1 MGQAVR
7 SDQVRDDRWEQAL
20 EVVMRGGVMPHDPLH
35 VTALLEMGGY
45 NDRRAREEFGYGDL
59 FEMGEEIF
67 QRAQSHY
74 CARSAPPADP
84 VPWYRWISMGAIYY
98 LRGIMFAMPMV
109 VSVLAMLRLR
119 YSLWSYED
127 FGPHRATGIALGTML
142 SFLVTGGFTQSMA
155 RRGLFYLSQREYSL
169 ARRSTIILMFGGMAV
184 SVAAGLAFGLINLL
198 IPFFPWDMLA
208 FAAPYYLFLC
218 LLWLAITILY
228 MMKQELLFTAITAG
242 GIAAVWYLFEGLQW
256 PIEQAH
262 MVGLGTSTTISLVLA
277 LWLFRRYERRPDAG
291 FGDAQMPRWSQV
303 ARGLV
308 PYFAFGLLYF
318 GFLYL
323 DRLLAWS
330 VPGEVHPAPIWFD
343 GKYELGLDWAIL
355 TLVIPMGLLE
365 LFINVFARRLELWL
379 PATPASQWWRF
390 NQRFQAAYR
399 HQLIFLLLFSTAGG
413 WLIWYT
419 VGPMKAFGL
428 LRTEVFVSPVTE
440 QVFILGTIAYVFV
453 TLGLLN
459 SLILFSLNHPWPAI
473 RAISAALMTDLM
485 VGFILSRQISVAFAA
500 AGLLAGAVVFAVLST
515 LWVHREL
522 GRLDYLVYRTV

>member
-7 SDQVRDDRWEQAL
+7 VEEVKLDRWEEA
-20 EVVMRGGVMPHDPLH
+20 VAVIMRGGNMPHDPLH

-45 NDRRAREEFGYGDL
+45 TDRRAREEFGYRDL
-59 FEMGEEIF
+59 FELGEEIF
-67 QRAQSHY
+67 ERARAHY
-74 CARSAPPADP
+74 TARFAPPVDP
-84 VPWYRWISMGAIYY
+84 IPWYRWLSMGAVFY

-155 RRGLFYLSQREYSL
+155 RRGLFYLSQREYAL
-169 ARRSTIILMFGGMAV
+169 ARRSTILLMFGGMAV
-184 SVAAGLAFGLINLL
+184 SVGVGLGVGLVNLL

-208 FAAPYYLFLC
+208 YATPYYLFLC

-242 GIAAVWYLFEGLQW
+242 GIVAVWFLFEELRW

-262 MVGLGTSTTISLVLA
+262 MVGLGASSAISLAVA

-318 GFLYL
+318 AFLYL

-330 VPGEVHPAPIWFD
+330 VPNEVHPAPIWFD

-390 NQRFQAAYR
+390 NLRFRAAYR
-399 HQLIFLLLFSTAGG
+399 RQLLFLLLFSAAGG
-413 WLIWYT
+413 WLIWY
-419 VGPMKAFGL
+419 VIGPMKAFGM
-428 LRTEVFVSPVTE
+428 LRVEVFTSVLTE
-440 QVFILGTIAYVFV
+440 QVFILGTVAYVFV

-459 SLILFSLNHPWPAI
+459 CLILFSLNHPWPAI
-473 RAISAALMTDLM
+473 RAISAALLTDL
-485 VGFILSRQISVAFAA
+485 VLGFILSRQISVACAA
-500 AGLLAGAVVFAVLST
+500 AGLLAGAVVFAALST

-522 GRLDYLVYRTV
+522 GRLDYLVYRSV